1 MTAEPSP
8 TTLSVTA
15 PTALVTGAAARIGRA
30 IALELAGAGW
40 AVAVHYHRSEDAARS
55 VVAEIEAAGGRAA
68 SVRADL
74 SDEAAVAALVPE
86 AAAAL
91 GPVGALVNNAS
102 VFENDRIESLTRENW
117 DEHMAV
123 NLRAPAVLTQAMAAA
138 LPDGASGAIVN
149 IVDQRVLNLTPY
161 FQSYTISKAALWTL
175 TQTTALALAPR
186 IRVNAIGPGPVLP
199 SPRQTPQQFDEQVA
213 KVPLKRRT
221 TPEDVARTVR
231 YILSMESMT
240 GQLIILDGGQHL
252 GWAQPGQAE
261 PPVE

>member
-1 MTAEPSP
+1 MTAQPSD
-8 TTLSVTA
+8 TA
-15 PTALVTGAAARIGRA
+15 PAALVTGGAARIGRA

-40 AVAVHYHRSEDAARS
+40 AVAVHYRASEEAARS

-68 SVRADL
+68 ALRADL
-74 SDEAAVAALVPE
+74 ADEAAVAALLPE

-91 GPVGALVNNAS
+91 GPVACLVNNAS
-102 VFENDRIESLTRENW
+102 VFENDRIESLTREGW

-123 NLRAPAVLTQAMAAA
+123 NLRAPAVLTQALAAA
-138 LPDGASGAIVN
+138 LPDGAAGNIVN

-161 FQSYTISKAALWTL
+161 FQSYTISKTALWTL

-186 IRVNAIGPGPVLP
+186 IRVNAVGPGPVLP
-199 SPRQTPQQFDEQVA
+199 SPRQTQQQFDNQVA
-213 KVPLKRRT
+213 RLPLGRRT
-221 TPEDVARTVR
+221 APEDVARTVR
-231 YILSMESMT
+231 YILSMDSMT